1 MLKKLIFCFG
11 IILTAFVGS
20 SQENTASPYSYYG
33 LGEIKFK
40 GTQEARAMGGL
51 AIAGDSLSINLN
63 NPASY
68 SNLLITTF
76 SVGGTST
83 FNNLKTTEQEEKA
96 RRTSLDYL
104 AVGIPMG
111 KLGASFGLMPYS
123 VTGYQIQNTI
133 FNENNPSTTDDDET
147 RYIEKEGSGSIN
159 RVFLGFPYKFNK
171 NFSFGFNLEYNFG
184 KSGDEI
190 RESIEGVQLTTR
202 ERNEYTINGVT
213 TNFGLL
219 YNGKLD
225 EKRKFFSSLTF
236 SPESKLNSKNYRNIA
251 TVSYSLGGTEFVSDY
266 NENNLPD
273 SKLVVPSKL
282 ALGFGVGQTN
292 KWMIGT
298 EVSFIGS
305 KKMVNRFG
313 DNGSSSFENGQKV
326 SLGGY
331 YIPKYDSFSSYF
343 SRVVYRA
350 GFRYEKT
357 GLIINDESINDYG
370 MNFGLGLPVGLSK
383 IDLSFEFGKRGT
395 TSNSLIQENYFNVGV
410 GLSLGDKWFKK
421 TLID

>member
-11 IILTAFVGS
+11 IILTAFVGF

-40 GTQEARAMGGL
+40 GTHEAKAMGGL
-51 AIAGDSLSINLN
+51 AITGDSLTINLN

-68 SNLLITTF
+68 SSLFITTF

-83 FNNLKTTEQEEKA
+83 FNNLKTSSQEEKA
-96 RRTSLDYL
+96 KRTSLDYL

-111 KLGASFGLMPYS
+111 KFGAAFGLMPYS
-123 VTGYQIQNTI
+123 VSGYKIQT
-133 FNENNPSTTDDDET
+133 STTIDDET
-147 RYIEKEGSGSIN
+147 RNYQLDGSGNIS
-159 RVFLGFPYKFNK
+159 RVFTGFSYKVNKKLSLGI
-171 NFSFGFNLEYNFG
+171 NLEYNFG
-184 KSGDEI
+184 KTSDEI
-190 RESIEGVQLTTR
+190 KESIVGVQLGTR
-202 ERNEYTINGVT
+202 ERNEYTINGLTANLGV
-213 TNFGLL
+213 L
-219 YNGKLD
+219 YNGNLD
-225 EKRKFFSSLTF
+225 EKRKFYSSLTF
-236 SPESKLNSKNYRNIA
+236 TPESKLNSTNYRNIA
-251 TVSYSLGGTEFVSDY
+251 TVTYSQSGTEFIGDSY
-266 NENNLPD
+266 EEELPD

-313 DNGSSSFENGQKV
+313 DDGSSSFENGQKV

-395 TSNSLIQENYFNVGV
+395 TSNGLIQENYFNVGV